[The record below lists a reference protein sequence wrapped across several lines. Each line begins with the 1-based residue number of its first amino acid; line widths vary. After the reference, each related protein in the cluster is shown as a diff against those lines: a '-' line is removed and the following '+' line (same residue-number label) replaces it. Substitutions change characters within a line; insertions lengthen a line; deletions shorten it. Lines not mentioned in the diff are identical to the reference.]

1 MAGGDVTLVELTKIF
16 DDVVAVDAISLHV
29 EAGEFFSLL
38 GPSGCGKTTTLR
50 LVAGFEQPSSGQ
62 ILLDGSDVAGI
73 PPYRRNVN
81 TVFQSYALFPHLRVF
96 DNVAFGLRRAGV
108 EKSEVR
114 RRVAEALALV
124 ELTGLERRKPSQLSG
139 GQQQRVALARV
150 LVLQPAVVLLDEP
163 LGALDA
169 KIRRALQV
177 ELKALQERVGL
188 TFIYVTHDQEEAL
201 TMSDRLAVMNGG
213 RVEQIGPPR
222 LVYEQPQTTFVA
234 DFLGISN
241 LLRGTALGRTG
252 DLTRVRVGEFELHAG
267 MGELSALGE
276 TKLLIRPE
284 RVRLEP
290 SGSDGEN
297 RVPGMVERVVY
308 RGSSNQVFIRLPNGD
323 QVQAFVQNAGDA
335 TPFAGGDPVRIYL
348 PPEALRVLADTPTG
362 RVGPE
367 AEQGEAAGTANTP
380 AAIGGT

>member
-1 MAGGDVTLVELTKIF
+1 M
-16 DDVVAVDAISLHV
+16 
-29 EAGEFFSLL
+29 
-38 GPSGCGKTTTLR
+38 
-50 LVAGFEQPSSGQ
+50 
-62 ILLDGSDVAGI
+62 
-73 PPYRRNVN
+73 
-81 TVFQSYALFPHLRVF
+81 VFQGYALWPHMTVAE
-96 DNVAFGLRRAGV
+96 NVAFPLKVRGLDRRAAAAQV
-108 EKSEVR
+108 DEILE
-114 RRVAEALALV
+114 LV
-124 ELTGLERRKPSQLSG
+124 GLGAWRDNSATALSG